1 MSHLLKFMT
10 VTGRKSMDLELD
22 KKIKSRLNDPQKV
35 VVVATPPRMSFY
47 EYWKSN
53 KPLLEPEPIIIIVD
67 DIHYKK
73 LKPRKRSKSW
83 NTRN

>member
-1 MSHLLKFMT
+1 
-10 VTGRKSMDLELD
+10 MDLELD

-35 VVVATPPRMSFY
+35 VVVETTPRMSFY
-47 EYWKSN
+47 EYWKSV
-53 KPLLEPEPIIIIVD
+53 KPLLEKPEPIIIILD